1 MASRARSALPSAM
14 SLERSVGRVRAA
26 RLLAGLALFAL
37 AHATLAQPPNY
48 RLEVDAPEALVAPI
62 STQTLLGRW
71 RDDPEFERDQL
82 ALFVERARDEARAI
96 AQAAGYFSA
105 SVTVTLDEASTP
117 PVIRVRVDAGA
128 LTTVNRFRL
137 ELRGQAADEGLAAA
151 LRDRWPLPEGSF
163 FRASQWELGK
173 RQLLEQLQQ
182 RGYLRA
188 AIAASSARV
197 DPEATTASLDVVV
210 DSGTRLRF
218 GAATLRGLAR
228 YPRSIVDALRPWD
241 EGDPY
246 AYDAV
251 LAYQD
256 RIREEGH
263 FTSATVLPDLTAI
276 DEDPQRIDVPVT
288 VELRERQAQRVT
300 LGLGFSTDQGPRGL
314 IGYEHHNVLGR
325 GWTAETGA
333 LVERVRRRLFATGRT
348 PFDADGHRYQAGAR
362 SERWDV
368 SGELTDTNTFYV
380 GRGKRVSDVE
390 YFLSLQYQTERR
402 AIDAPGEAITGRR
415 AALSLAY
422 AWNLRRLDSR
432 IDPRSGYT
440 ISAQVSG
447 GVKGAGSDR
456 TFARLYGRAM
466 RFWSMPQESVLGGG
480 LLVGLVE
487 AGMVVAGSRDD
498 IPSENLF
505 RAGGSHSIRGYRF
518 LGLGV
523 REGNAIVGGRVLAL
537 ASLEYQHPIT
547 PTWSGAVFVDVG
559 NADDRWDRFKA
570 VRGTGLGVRWR
581 SPVGP
586 INLDVAY
593 GEAVRRWRGHFSV
606 GYTF

>member
-1 MASRARSALPSAM
+1 MRRAT
-14 SLERSVGRVRAA
+14 
-26 RLLAGLALFAL
+26 RLFAGLMLFLGLMPA
-37 AHATLAQPPNY
+37 APGQTANY
-48 RLEVDAPEALVAPI
+48 RLEIDAPEPLVAPL
-62 STQTLLGRW
+62 STRTLLGRW
-71 RDDPEFERDQL
+71 RTDPEFERDRL
-82 ALFVERARDEARAI
+82 ALIVERSREEAQAI

-105 SVTVTLDEASTP
+105 VVEVELLDAP
-117 PVIRVRVDAGA
+117 PAGADARAVPLIRVRVDAGA

-137 ELRGQAADEGLAAA
+137 ELRGHAADERFAPA
-151 LRDRWPLPEGSF
+151 LLERWPLPEGTF
-163 FRASQWELGK
+163 FRTAQWELGK

-182 RGYLRA
+182 SGYLRA
-188 AIAASSARV
+188 KIAHSLAQV
-197 DPEATTASLDVVV
+197 DPEATTASLEVVV
-210 DSGTRLRF
+210 DSGPRLRF
-218 GAATLRGLAR
+218 GAATVRGLAR
-228 YPRSIVDALRPWD
+228 YPRSIVEALQPWD

-246 AYDAV
+246 AFDSV
-251 LAYQD
+251 LAFQE
-256 RIREEGH
+256 RIRDEGH
-263 FTSATVLPDLTAI
+263 FTSATVLPDLAAI
-276 DEDPQRIDVPVT
+276 QEDPQRLDVPVT
-288 VELRERQAQRVT
+288 VEVRERQAQRVT
-300 LGLGFSTDQGPRGL
+300 LGVGFSTDQGPRGL

-325 GWTAETGA
+325 GWTAETGV

-348 PFDADGHRYQAGAR
+348 PFDADGHRYQVGAR

-380 GRGKRVSDVE
+380 GRGKRIDDIE

-402 AIDAPGEAITGRR
+402 AVDAVGAAITGQR

-422 AWNLRRLDSR
+422 AWNLRRVDSR
-432 IDPRSGYT
+432 IDPQRGYT

-466 RFWSMPQESVLGGG
+466 RFWPMAEHSALGGG

-487 AGMVVAGSRDD
+487 GGMVVAGSRED

-505 RAGGSHSIRGYRF
+505 RAGGSHSIRGYPF

-547 PTWSGAVFVDVG
+547 PTWSGAAFVDVG

-570 VRGTGLGVRWR
+570 VRGTGLGLRWR

-586 INLDVAY
+586 INLDFAY
-593 GEAVRRWRGHFSV
+593 GDAVHRWRAHFSV